1 MMKPA
6 LEPVVDSDSGRTPSD
21 EEKRVALDPLATAKY
36 RHGDL
41 PDDPDPGASEEERA
55 RIVSFQYL
63 GRREAN
69 GCGYGSLMLWTGSQA
84 FVAS

>member
-21 EEKRVALDPLATAKY
+21 EEKRVALDPVATEKY

-41 PDDPDPGASEEERA
+41 PDDPDAGASEEERA

-63 GRREAN
+63 GREEERKR
-69 GCGYGSLMLWTGSQA
+69 MDVTT
-84 FVAS
+84 VR